1 MAFDAYNEG
10 VQAIQQLVS
19 RMFDGGAEG
28 EQAALQY
35 AGDPDGTLAEQGI
48 TDADLS
54 GLDMRQL
61 VADCAAG
68 ADLPPS
74 TQQALQNYTGGG
86 GSSYPVATPPAA
98 SHTASEVVQHLNYVT
113 YATYED
119 NDAITQQLINYED
132 YSTNIDNSVDVDVD
146 GDVDGDFEVDTTN
159 VNATGDGAVAA
170 GEDAEGVAT
179 GDGAV
184 AAGDDVENAAT
195 GDGSQ
200 VIDGDNFGL
209 ANTGDG
215 AVQAFG
221 DIEAPVNTGTF
232 TGVQTEGDVENVV
245 VGDDNQTVQG
255 EVEADVINFGGG
267 SDINNFADADID
279 DSAISVGGDATNV
292 SDNELDEG
300 AAISGTGDAEGNF
313 EETDVDAEDS
323 FVVTEQGPGDLEQE
337 DNEFEEVAG
346 A

>member
-10 VQAIQQLVS
+10 VQAIQSLVS
-19 RMFDGGAEG
+19 KIFGGGAEG
-28 EQAALQY
+28 QQAALQY
-35 AGDPDGTLAEQGI
+35 SEDPEGTLAEQGI

-74 TQQALQNYTGGG
+74 TQQALQSYTSGG

-113 YATYED
+113 YATYEGD
-119 NDAITQQLINYED
+119 EQITQQLINYED
-132 YSTNIDNSVDVDVD
+132 NSTNIDNSVDVDVD
-146 GDVDGDFEVDTTN
+146 GDVDGDLEIDLDTTN

-170 GEDAEGVAT
+170 GDDAEGVAT

-184 AAGDDVENAAT
+184 AAGDDIEDSLV
-195 GDGSQ
+195 
-200 VIDGDNFGL
+200 
-209 ANTGDG
+209 NTGDG
-215 AVQAFG
+215 AVLADG

-267 SDINNFADADID
+267 SEINNFDNADID

-313 EETDVDAEDS
+313 EETDVEAEDS
-323 FVVTEQGPGDLEQE
+323 FVLTEQGPGDQEQE